1 MVTRP
6 ERRSNGRA
14 SPASHR
20 FQPYL
25 DAAWGVKNYWYP
37 ALFADELGEGE
48 VRGVTIAGVP
58 ILLRRAAGKVHA
70 LRDQCLHRGVTM
82 SVRPRCFSDDTI
94 SCWYHGFTYDLET
107 GVVTSIIGAPDDPL
121 VGNARMQVFPTR
133 ELAGIVFVF
142 VGDEEYTPL
151 PDIADD
157 LPVLLPADYEFRSPH
172 PLDENVVILGIHRTG
187 NSNWRLAVENGFD
200 PGHQIMHRDAQVI
213 LAQNLAFP
221 LGLNPTAP
229 EAITVYG
236 EDGKGPVGIMNE
248 WHSGHYDLVMHN
260 DALDLHP
267 FGTGSVLGLR
277 TSMYL
282 PGVLMV
288 ENWPRRGLTQ
298 LEWYVPIDGKR
309 HEYWEVILAVC
320 NDEAE
325 LKKFKYEYE
334 HLWLPIALHDFNDDD
349 LFAREQMERFYSV
362 DGGVG
367 WDDEQLCGMDAVIT
381 GWRGLVSRHNRGIQT
396 PQEHPT
402 PRLR

>member
-1 MVTRP
+1 MATRNARP
-6 ERRSNGRA
+6 DAAAARR
-14 SPASHR
+14 
-20 FQPYL
+20 QYEPYL
-25 DAAWGVKNYWYP
+25 KAAWGMKNYWYP
-37 ALFADELGEGE
+37 ALFTHELAEGDTK
-48 VRGVTIAGVP
+48 GVTIAGVP
-58 ILLRRAAGKVHA
+58 ILLRRTAAGVFA

-82 SVRPRCFSDDTI
+82 SVRPKCFSEDTVT
-94 SCWYHGFTYDLET
+94 CWYHGFTYDLASGT
-107 GVVTSIIGAPDDPL
+107 LKTIIGAPNDPL
-121 VGNARMQVFPTR
+121 VGNARLQTYPVR
-133 ELAGIVFVF
+133 ELAGIIFVF
-142 VGDEEYTPL
+142 VGDDDYAPL
-151 PDIADD
+151 PDLADD
-157 LPVLLPADYEFRSPH
+157 LPVRLPDDYEFRSPH
-172 PLDENVVILGIHRTG
+172 PMDENVVVLGIHRTG
-187 NSNWRLAVENGFD
+187 NANWRLAVENGFD

-213 LAQNLAFP
+213 LSQNLAFP
-221 LGLNPTAP
+221 LGLNPTSP

-236 EDGKGPVGIMNE
+236 EDGTGPVGIMNE

-260 DALDLHP
+260 DELDLHP

-298 LEWYVPIDGKR
+298 LEWYVPVDGNR

-320 NDEAE
+320 NTEAE

-381 GWRGLVSRHNRGIQT
+381 GWRKLVSRHNRGIQT
-396 PQEHPT
+396 PQTHPS
-402 PRLR
+402 PRLG

>member
-1 MVTRP
+1 MATSNARP
-6 ERRSNGRA
+6 DAAAARR
-14 SPASHR
+14 
-20 FQPYL
+20 QYEPYL
-25 DAAWGVKNYWYP
+25 KAAWGMKNYWYP
-37 ALFADELGEGE
+37 ALFTHELAVGDTK
-48 VRGVTIAGVP
+48 GVTIAGVP
-58 ILLRRAAGKVHA
+58 VLLRRTAAGVFA

-82 SVRPRCFSDDTI
+82 SVRPKCFSEDTV
-94 SCWYHGFTYDLET
+94 SCWYHGFTYDLASGT
-107 GVVTSIIGAPDDPL
+107 LKTIIGAPNDPL
-121 VGNARMQVFPTR
+121 VGNARLQTYPTR
-133 ELAGIVFVF
+133 ELAGIIFVF
-142 VGDEEYTPL
+142 VGDDDYAPL
-151 PDIADD
+151 PDLADD
-157 LPVLLPADYEFRSPH
+157 LPVRLPDDYEFRSPH
-172 PLDENVVILGIHRTG
+172 PMDENVVVLGIHRTG

-213 LAQNLAFP
+213 LSQNLAFP
-221 LGLNPTAP
+221 LGLNPTSP

-236 EDGKGPVGIMNE
+236 EDGTGPVGIMNE

-260 DALDLHP
+260 DELDLHP

-298 LEWYVPIDGKR
+298 LEWYVPVDGNR

-320 NDEAE
+320 NTEAE

-349 LFAREQMERFYSV
+349 LFAREHMERFYSV

-381 GWRGLVSRHNRGIQT
+381 GWRKLVSRHNRGIQT
-396 PQEHPT
+396 PQTHPS
-402 PRLR
+402 PRMR